1 MKWSVDE
8 EAAGVRLCLH
18 MRSHQHICAPTRH
31 VHAHS
36 THTGVGPTLRILYE
50 DSNISKYPGGFL
62 VFKKE
67 DTHML
72 YLRFPLES

>member
-1 MKWSVDE
+1 MKKPLVSDSAFTCVLICTY
-8 EAAGVRLCLH
+8 VRP
-18 MRSHQHICAPTRH
+18 HI
-31 VHAHS
+31 HAHS

-50 DSNISKYPGGFL
+50 DSDISKYPGGFL
-62 VFKKE
+62 VFKKG